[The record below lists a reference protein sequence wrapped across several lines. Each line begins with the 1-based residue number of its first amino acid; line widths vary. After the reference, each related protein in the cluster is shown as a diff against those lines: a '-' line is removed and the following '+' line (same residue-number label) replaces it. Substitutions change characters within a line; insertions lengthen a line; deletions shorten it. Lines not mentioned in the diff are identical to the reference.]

1 MKIPS
6 RTFKLGLVETHTRKL
21 NVFKQILN
29 SCLLSIYND
38 TFRADTNSKYIKYT
52 KSGQDSMARD
62 GVELEPS
69 Q

>member
-1 MKIPS
+1 MKISS

-29 SCLLSIYND
+29 SYLLIYND

-52 KSGQDSMARD
+52 KSGQDSMAWD